1 LGADDDDDDEE
12 MEVVREEDNAA
23 WWTDGSASGKK
34 GKKKS
39 TDEAHTK
46 HKVKVSMPSVF
57 GRLLTPVV
65 IETNQERDS
74 RG

>member
-1 LGADDDDDDEE
+1 LGADDDDDDQE
-12 MEVVREEDNAA
+12 MEVVHEEDNAA

-34 GKKKS
+34 RKKKS

-46 HKVKVSMPSVF
+46 HKVKVSIPSVF
-57 GRLLTPVV
+57 RRLLTLVF
-65 IETNQERDS
+65 IETNQERHS